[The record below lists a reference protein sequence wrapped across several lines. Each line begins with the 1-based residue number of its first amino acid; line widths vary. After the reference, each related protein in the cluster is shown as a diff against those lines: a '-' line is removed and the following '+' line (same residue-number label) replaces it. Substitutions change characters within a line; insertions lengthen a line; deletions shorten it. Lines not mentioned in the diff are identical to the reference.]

1 MQIEYRIFAL
11 IHGKMMFSLFAR
23 IFFLSLGKMKIAIK
37 GKEKNMSP
45 KELSYIEDTLSHLEE
60 VNALCQS
67 IESEVDSAEF
77 KNLAC
82 VVADGQK
89 QIYQRM
95 MGLISV

>member
-1 MQIEYRIFAL
+1 
-11 IHGKMMFSLFAR
+11 
-23 IFFLSLGKMKIAIK
+23 
-37 GKEKNMSP
+37 MSP

-67 IESEVDSAEF
+67 ISSNVDTSEF
-77 KNLAC
+77 RTLATA
-82 VVADGQK
+82 VADGQK

>member
-1 MQIEYRIFAL
+1 MEVA
-11 IHGKMMFSLFAR
+11 K
-23 IFFLSLGKMKIAIK
+23 
-37 GKEKNMSP
+37 KERRKDMSP

-67 IESEVDSAEF
+67 IESEVDSGEF

-82 VVADGQK
+82 AVADGQK
-89 QIYQRM
+89 QIYERM

>member
-1 MQIEYRIFAL
+1 
-11 IHGKMMFSLFAR
+11 MFSLFAR

-82 VVADGQK
+82 AVADGQK

>member
-1 MQIEYRIFAL
+1 
-11 IHGKMMFSLFAR
+11 
-23 IFFLSLGKMKIAIK
+23 
-37 GKEKNMSP
+37 MSP

-67 IESEVDSAEF
+67 IENEVDSGEF
-77 KNLAC
+77 KNLVTA
-82 VVADGQK
+82 VADGQK